1 LSEESRQLVEPS
13 SRCGLNRL
21 RSTEL
26 WSACSSLLL
35 LVSKLSLESKL
46 LLLLGSSWTLLYR
59 ARSSL
64 SLLLHRARSSLS
76 LLLLVEELCLDLLQG
91 LERLC
96 SLL

>member
-46 LLLLGSSWTLLYR
+46 LLLLGSS
-59 ARSSL
+59 L